1 MLGQEKLDKADIVKA
16 LEANFTER
24 PDIGDPEYVK
34 KRDEI
39 MKLGKQNE
47 KNDWKQVLGSEEGRK
62 ILWQILTQCRM
73 FGISFRGEDTHTASH
88 LEGMRVVG
96 KWLHD
101 TIAAVDKEKCRLM
114 WNENFLKE

>member
-1 MLGQEKLDKADIVKA
+1 MIGQEKLNKGDIVKA

-24 PDIGDPEYVK
+24 PDVGDPEYVK

-47 KNDWKQVLGSEEGRK
+47 KNEWKQILALPEGRK
-62 ILWQILTQCRM
+62 IMWLILAQCRM
-73 FGISFRGEDTHTASH
+73 FGISFCGEDTHTASH

-96 KWLHD
+96 RWLHD
-101 TIAAVDKEKCRLM
+101 TITAVDKEKCRLM
-114 WNENFLKE
+114 WQENFLTE